1 MEKGDVGWK
10 KSFSHE
16 NRKAFGVSF
25 GNEEIK
31 DIEVNDRKAKHV
43 LLKRKST
50 FQIDPLSSSTY
61 KKDENEA
68 IQVGGWRD
76 HTFFIQLRRKILIDL
91 ERHFGRKVEHDR
103 LYSSLGNFKSSKMLK

>member
-1 MEKGDVGWK
+1 MEKGNIGWK
-10 KSFSHE
+10 KSFSDE

-25 GNEEIK
+25 GNDEIK
-31 DIEVNDRKAKHV
+31 DIEANDRKSKHV

-61 KKDENEA
+61 KKNQNEA
-68 IQVGGWRD
+68 IKDGGWQD
-76 HTFFIQLRRKILIDL
+76 HPFFKQLRRKILKDL

-103 LYSSLGNFKSSKMLK
+103 LYSSLGNFKP

>member
-1 MEKGDVGWK
+1 MENGSKGWE
-10 KSFSHE
+10 KSFSVE

-25 GNEEIK
+25 GTEEIK
-31 DIEVNDRKAKHV
+31 DIEANGKKSKHV

-61 KKDENEA
+61 EKDKNEA
-68 IQVGGWRD
+68 IKIGGWQD
-76 HTFFIQLRRKILIDL
+76 HTFFTQLRKKILIDL

-103 LYSSLGNFKSSKMLK
+103 LYSSLGNSKSRKMLM